1 VRRLLIVDDD
11 EAIRKL
17 FRLNLS
23 GDYEII
29 DTSDPEQ
36 AVALAMEHQPDAILL
51 DTRMPKF
58 TGLDLCRTFN
68 HYSQTNLVPILVI
81 SGALP
86 EQAKE
91 ARTALGATGFFSKP
105 IDFDALKSQLNTVK
119 RRAMVPRSEVRI
131 RLRVPLTLRGTDSGG
146 RDFDDRKRE
155 LERILLRMHK
165 PAFERCDR
173 RGLYGAKR
181 EAPGRPRSLRA
192 RRCPGGGAFAVRV
205 SLHRKDGKLDFEISA
220 RRPAGRRAMARQRGS
235 RF

>member
-146 RDFDDRKRE
+146 RDFE
-155 LERILLRMHK
+155 AFTTTENVSLSGFYCGCTSQLLNDAIVEVYMAQNGKHL
-165 PAFERCDR
+165 A
-173 RGLYGAKR
+173 G
-181 EAPGRPRSLRA
+181 RA
-192 RRCPGGGAFAVRV
+192 RCVRADAREGEPSQYAF
-205 SLHRKDGKLDFEISA
+205 
-220 RRPAGRRAMARQRGS
+220 
-235 RF
+235 RFTEKTGNWILK